1 MPDGF
6 DKIPNPDYVKT
17 PVSGSTLQP
26 RYINGPEKF
35 ITITRMVRILNP
47 DFDPEVTY
55 IPRAQR
61 PEWNVVGLLGQIR
74 VLKNQQ
80 IPSTWIK
87 LKDISS
93 EVATYLVK

>member
-1 MPDGF
+1 M
-6 DKIPNPDYVKT
+6 
-17 PVSGSTLQP
+17 
-26 RYINGPEKF
+26 NGPRKYKTE
-35 ITITRMVRILNP
+35 IMIGGILNP
-47 DFDPEVTY
+47 DFDPELTY
-55 IPRAQR
+55 IPREQR
-61 PEWNVVGLLGQIR
+61 PEWNIVGLLGQIR